1 MHRSERLNIILRLLL
16 DNSESTVATLCKQL
30 EVSQRSLYRDLKL
43 LKDQGYP
50 IESDVGRGG
59 GIRLHRSYGLSKVQ
73 LSNEQALVTLLS
85 IAITE
90 KLGLPFFSDQLR
102 PARQKISSAFAES
115 QRAIVR
121 RLQERVFI
129 GNPAS
134 SAVIS
139 SYKSPNSKIAKIIED
154 GFVTLRSVEIAY
166 LDEKNCKTIRTIEP
180 HGIFINFPAWYLIA
194 FDRLR
199 NAPRTFRL
207 DRITS
212 AKIVE
217 DRFNPHAK
225 ELFDI
230 LVGSEFGA
238 KI

>member
-16 DNSESTVATLCKQL
+16 DNSEFTVTTLCKEL
-30 EVSQRSLYRDLKL
+30 GVSQRSLYRDLKL

-50 IESDVGRGG
+50 IEGDVGRGG
-59 GIRLHRSYGLSKVQ
+59 GIRLHRSYGLSKIQ
-73 LSNEQALVTLLS
+73 LSNEQAFGTLLS
-85 IAITE
+85 IAIAE

-121 RLQERVFI
+121 QIQDRVYI

-134 SAVIS
+134 SAVVS
-139 SYKSPNSKIAKIIED
+139 SYKSPNSKIAKVIECS
-154 GFVTLRSVEIAY
+154 FLNVRSIDIEY
-166 LDEKNCKTIRTIEP
+166 LDEKNCKTNRTIEP

-194 FDRLR
+194 FDKLR

-207 DRITS
+207 DRIKS
-212 AKIVE
+212 AIILE
-217 DRFNPHAK
+217 GGFNPRAK

-230 LVGSEFGA
+230 LVGSDFGA
-238 KI
+238 RV